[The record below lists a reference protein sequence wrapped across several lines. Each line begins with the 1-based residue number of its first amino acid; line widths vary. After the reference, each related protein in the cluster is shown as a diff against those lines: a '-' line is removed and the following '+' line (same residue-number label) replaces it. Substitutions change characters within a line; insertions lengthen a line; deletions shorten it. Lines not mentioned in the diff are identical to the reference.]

1 MPMRRSML
9 VIALLALATLLG
21 GAGRTVARDATPQT
35 ATPELIAAYESA
47 LNAHDPEA
55 VAALYTDDATVTE
68 AVQDG
73 STFNGRDAIEAWIAA
88 NFAGIP
94 DLTVTTESVVSEG
107 NRIAWAWVYHGSYTG
122 EYSGLPPGQGQQIT
136 LPGASFLDLREGKI
150 ASETIYFDNRAFL
163 TQVGALGTPS
173 ANAGSDTGSV
183 MIRVYT
189 CPVDLIAQADQRQP
203 ERTELLAMCTLL
215 DNPDAWPTLRSFA
228 DDTSIVGMGCA
239 SGGVCWN
246 DLPLGS
252 YAMAGGETP
261 PGVESMLVTDGAG
274 NALQNPVVLLET
286 ATGTAEYDIFY
297 FVQG

>member
-21 GAGRTVARDATPQT
+21 GAGRTRAQDATPQ
-35 ATPELIAAYESA
+35 AAAPDLIAAYESA

-55 VAALYTDDATVTE
+55 VAALYTDDATVTQ

-73 STFNGRDAIEAWIAA
+73 STFSGRDAIEAWIAA

-107 NRIAWAWVYHGSYTG
+107 GRIAWAWVYRGA
-122 EYSGLPPGQGQQIT
+122 YSGQFPGLPAGQGQPIT
-136 LPGASFLDLREGKI
+136 LPGASFLALREGKI

-173 ANAGSDTGSV
+173 ATPVSATGSV
-183 MIRVYT
+183 MLRVFT
-189 CPVDLIAQADQRQP
+189 CPVGLIAHADQRQAD
-203 ERTELLAMCTLL
+203 RAELIAACTLL
-215 DNPDAWPTLRSFA
+215 TNPDVWPTLRSFA
-228 DDTSIVGMGCA
+228 DDTSIAGVSCA
-239 SGGVCWN
+239 AGGVCWN

-252 YAMAGGETP
+252 YAMEGGEP
-261 PGVESMLVTDGAG
+261 PLGVEAMLVTDGAG
-274 NALQNPVVLLET
+274 TPLQNPVVLLEST
-286 ATGTAEYDIFY
+286 SGAAEYDIFY
-297 FVQG
+297 FVQE